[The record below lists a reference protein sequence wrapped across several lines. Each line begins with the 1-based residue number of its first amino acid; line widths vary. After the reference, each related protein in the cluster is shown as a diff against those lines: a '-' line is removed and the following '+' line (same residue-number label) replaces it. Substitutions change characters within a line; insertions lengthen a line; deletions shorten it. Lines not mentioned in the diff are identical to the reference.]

1 VSERKTKAVKG
12 KGRGAGA
19 PAGSGGPSPVTLVLI
34 GVAVV
39 AVLIVGWNVFSTATD
54 QAARVPVVIEDQSPE
69 NLLRLAVPVERGEA
83 STPIVVMDFSD
94 YSCPACRQFATQ
106 VKPIIDAQYVEA
118 GLVRFQYYDYPIVTN
133 FPNSFLAARAARC
146 ADDQGAYWAYHDQL
160 FRAQEAWSRQA
171 DAAPS
176 FEEYANQLG
185 LDRGDFRSCLRSDRH
200 AETVSANM
208 LLGQELGVSG
218 TPTIFLNTGEGRARR
233 IQEWS
238 NASQLGALIDE
249 AIQRLGV
256 TPAGGAP

>member
-1 VSERKTKAVKG
+1 MSERKTKTVQ
-12 KGRGAGA
+12 GRARGTGA
-19 PAGSGGPSPVTLVLI
+19 PGQDGGRSPVTLVLI

-39 AVLIVGWNVFSTATD
+39 AVLIVVWNVVSTATD
-54 QAARVPVVIEDQSPE
+54 QAARVPVIIEDQSPE
-69 NLLRLAVPVERGEA
+69 NLLRLAVPVERGEG

-106 VKPIIDAQYVEA
+106 VKPLIEASYVEA
-118 GLVRFQYYDYPIVTN
+118 GLARFQYYDYPIVTN

-146 ADDQGAYWAYHDQL
+146 ANDQGAYWQYHDQL

-171 DAAPS
+171 DAAPA
-176 FEEYANQLG
+176 FEDYAAQIS
-185 LDRGDFRSCLRSDRH
+185 LDAGEFRSCLRSDRH

-233 IQEWS
+233 IQEWG
-238 NASQLGALIDE
+238 NASQLSALIDE
-249 AIQRLGV
+249 AIERLGV
-256 TPAGGAP
+256 TPAGGGQ